1 MPSPRISLITPSFQ
15 QAAYLDECLA
25 SVQAQDGAVV
35 EHIVV
40 DGGSTDGSAAII
52 ERHAER
58 LAWWCSERD
67 RGQSDAIDKGLAHA
81 TGEVF
86 GWLNSDDSLLAGA
99 LAQVGA
105 AFAADPDLLVL
116 GGRIRHRDDRGTR
129 PFPALNDAADT
140 DRLFRDPV
148 INQPATFYRLDV
160 VKAIGGVD
168 PALRYVMDVEL
179 WWQVL
184 FRHGVRHLRFIPA
197 ELAVFR
203 LHPASKT
210 VSAHAG
216 FLDEL
221 AGLLHG
227 MCLASGNVDLAE
239 VLALGHRIPQG
250 LRGVPVD
257 GGHRLTVRGMAV
269 HFLLK
274 WHGTIH
280 RAEQFR
286 MMKAFQ
292 RIDRRGILLA
302 PELAER
308 LPAIERQLRPTGWWM
323 FRLRR
328 KWQHL
333 RP

>member
-1 MPSPRISLITPSFQ
+1 MKVSVITVCYN
-15 QAAYLDECLA
+15 AAAHIEETLR
-25 SVQAQDGAVV
+25 SVAVQDHPDI

-58 LAWWCSERD
+58 LAWWCSEKD

-81 TGEVF
+81 TGEIF
-86 GWLNSDDSLLAGA
+86 GWLNSDDVLLPGA
-99 LAQVGA
+99 LAHVGA
-105 AFAADPDLLVL
+105 AFAEDPGLLVL

-129 PFPALNDAADT
+129 AFPALNDAADT

-184 FRHGVRHLRFIPA
+184 FRHGTRHLRFVPV

-227 MCLASGNVDLAE
+227 LCLASGNADLAD

-250 LRGVPVD
+250 LRGIPVD
-257 GGHRLTVRGMAV
+257 GSHRLTVRGMAL

-274 WHGTIH
+274 WNGTIH

-292 RIDRRGILLA
+292 RIDRRGIVLA

-308 LPAIERQLRPTGWWM
+308 LPAIERQLRPAGWWM